1 LPTPIPEKLVMNRE
15 SRMAFT
21 PMCTTDI
28 SNPNIKT
35 IISKDI
41 SKRLF
46 IGVYEPRVSTL
57 KKTMLKKNWRS
68 SIICYSI
75 FSMLIC

>member
-1 LPTPIPEKLVMNRE
+1 MEYINLIMDRE
-15 SRMAFT
+15 SRMAFAPT
-21 PMCTTDI
+21 CTTDI

-46 IGVYEPRVSTL
+46 VGVYEPRVSTL
-57 KKTMLKKNWRS
+57 SRIW
-68 SIICYSI
+68 IE
-75 FSMLIC
+75 